1 MAKTYDYLFKLLLIG
16 DSGVG
21 KTCLLFRFSEDAFNT
36 TFISTIGIDFK
47 IRTIELNEKKIK
59 LQIWDTAGQERF
71 RTITTAYYR
80 GAMGIML
87 VYDITSEKSFEN
99 IKNWIR
105 NIEEHASSDV
115 EKMIL
120 GNKCDMN
127 DRRQVSKER
136 GEKLAID
143 YGIKFLETSAKTSIN
158 VEEAFFT
165 LARDIMARLNRKMVS
180 VFFFFC
186 KTGKKKNKKSKRGT
200 KMCILLDI
208 IYHYLYKKR
217 NIVTMNHILKWY
229 FITPYIIT
237 ILKLHLV

>member
-36 TFISTIGIDFK
+36 TFISTIGQFAGDLG
-47 IRTIELNEKKIK
+47 RR
-59 LQIWDTAGQERF
+59 DTAGQERF

-136 GEKLAID
+136 GEKNDDAQADSGGPVKI
-143 YGIKFLETSAKTSIN
+143 S
-158 VEEAFFT
+158 
-165 LARDIMARLNRKMVS
+165 
-180 VFFFFC
+180 
-186 KTGKKKNKKSKRGT
+186 
-200 KMCILLDI
+200 
-208 IYHYLYKKR
+208 KKR
-217 NIVTMNHILKWY
+217 SKKHSIFKCAL
-229 FITPYIIT
+229 
-237 ILKLHLV
+237 L

>member
-136 GEKLAID
+136 GEKVSPSRLTSLQSVN
-143 YGIKFLETSAKTSIN
+143 GPLLFSFLHRPIN
-158 VEEAFFT
+158 DDAQADSGGPVK
-165 LARDIMARLNRKMVS
+165 IS
-180 VFFFFC
+180 
-186 KTGKKKNKKSKRGT
+186 
-200 KMCILLDI
+200 
-208 IYHYLYKKR
+208 KKR
-217 NIVTMNHILKWY
+217 SKKHSIFKCAL
-229 FITPYIIT
+229 
-237 ILKLHLV
+237 L